1 MFGQSAKPMEFLA
14 DWQVPDALMRVITRA
29 KRRLTLVSPY
39 NKHWGH
45 LKREIA
51 AAVQRG
57 VQVTLYHRSDEPNP
71 LADFDT
77 VTSVPVLM
85 LHSKIYAN
93 ESSVLVTTMNLHET
107 SATYSRE
114 VGFLIRKRGLRR
126 QIETYVES
134 LGGDANPAPT
144 YIEPLGG
151 DAKPAPMTGDANYAT
166 NLQENARPAVVAS
179 PKDIV
184 DFLDNAGF
192 CIECRE
198 GKKLEPVR
206 PLCLRCFERYGRNGM
221 HKHCHKC
228 GDLFDSQVAQ
238 PFCLTCANARL
249 SARAP
254 RAASD

>member
-134 LGGDANPAPT
+134 LGGDANPAP
-144 YIEPLGG
+144 
-151 DAKPAPMTGDANYAT
+151 MTGDANYAT